1 LKYLI
6 CYVTG
11 KAMEEHIQGIKKDLQ
26 SGLKNYKQT
35 VLEFFIT
42 LGIMLTAWIVLGILN
57 YIGIESKFLA
67 PLNFLTASLN
77 GLQGNGWIGVL
88 GGIIAKVTLLMLV
101 TQTLIPIIKEAIKPK
116 DKEVVRGKYNT
127 FKLIVKSIFEQGTS
141 LSGYIIFGGGIAL
154 LIYAFLSVNGNLEN
168 SFVIVLAIFS
178 TIRALATQTG
188 VLIRIVTILSRK
200 TVVNMFPVYS
210 LLIGMSI
217 GFTVSVSLAA
227 IFSSALL
234 GYLLGFLVAF
244 IGWLTIIIT
253 KRKFTQSS

>member
-1 LKYLI
+1 MKILDKGETMEQHIEEIGKELK
-6 CYVTG
+6 T
-11 KAMEEHIQGIKKDLQ
+11 
-26 SGLKNYKQT
+26 GLKDYKQT
-35 VLEFFIT
+35 LLEFFIT

-77 GLQGNGWIGVL
+77 GLQGNGWFGVI
-88 GGIIAKVTLLMLV
+88 GGIIAKVTLLMLI
-101 TQTLIPIIKEAIKPK
+101 TQTLIPIIKESLKPK
-116 DKEVVRGKYNT
+116 NKEIVKGKYNA
-127 FKLIVKSIFEQGTS
+127 FKLIVKSIFEQGAS
-141 LSGYIIFGGGIAL
+141 LSGYIILGGGIAL

-188 VLIRIVTILSRK
+188 VFMRIVTILSRK
-200 TVVNMFPVYS
+200 TVVNMLPIYS
-210 LLIGMSI
+210 FLIGMSI

-234 GYLLGFLVAF
+234 GYMLGFSIAL
-244 IGWLTIIIT
+244 IGWLTILIT
-253 KRKFTQSS
+253 RAKYGTV

>member
-1 LKYLI
+1 
-6 CYVTG
+6 
-11 KAMEEHIQGIKKDLQ
+11 MEEHIVEIGKDLKT
-26 SGLKNYKQT
+26 GLKDYKQT
-35 VLEFFIT
+35 LLEFFIT

-77 GLQGNGWIGVL
+77 GFQGNGWFGVI
-88 GGIIAKVTLLMLV
+88 GGIIAKVTLLMLI
-101 TQTLIPIIKEAIKPK
+101 TQTLIPIIKEALRPK
-116 DKEVVRGKYNT
+116 GKELVKGKYKA
-127 FKLIVKSIFEQGTS
+127 FKMIVKSIFEQGAS
-141 LSGYIIFGGGIAL
+141 LSGYIILGGGIAL

-188 VLIRIVTILSRK
+188 IFMRIVTILSRK
-200 TVVNMFPVYS
+200 TVVNMLPVYS

-234 GYLLGFLVAF
+234 GYMLGFSIAL
-244 IGWLTIIIT
+244 IGWLTILIT
-253 KRKFTQSS
+253 RAKYRTI

>member
-1 LKYLI
+1 
-6 CYVTG
+6 
-11 KAMEEHIQGIKKDLQ
+11 MEHHVEEIKNDLQ
-26 SGLKNYKQT
+26 NGLKEYKQT
-35 VLEFFIT
+35 LLEFVIT
-42 LGIMLTAWIVLGILN
+42 LAIMLTAWIVLGILN
-57 YIGIESKFLA
+57 YIGVESKFLV

-77 GLQGNGWIGVL
+77 GLQGNGWLGVL

-101 TQTLIPIIKEAIKPK
+101 TQTLIPIIKEAIRPK
-116 DKEVVRGKYNT
+116 DKEIVRGKYDK
-127 FKLIVKSIFEQGTS
+127 FKLIVRSIFEQGTS

-200 TVVNMFPVYS
+200 TVVNMLPVYS

-217 GFTVSVSLAA
+217 GFSVSVSLAA
-227 IFSSALL
+227 IFSSSVL
-234 GYLLGFLVAF
+234 GYLLGFSITL
-244 IGWLTIIIT
+244 IGGVTILII
-253 KRKFTQSS
+253 KRKYNSIN